1 MKNSHFKTQ
10 NSPMLTI
17 GVRQNRRTKP
27 KTNSGF
33 ALVTVLFVMII
44 LLAVG
49 TLFISIVSFTIRTT
63 KNFKNSTK
71 AFYLAE
77 SGIEKAIW
85 ELNQTQS
92 AYTGETDT
100 ALDGGKFTTQVE
112 TDPAD
117 PNKRIITSTGF
128 YPEDVAFPAKRQIRI
143 YASAESSEESIA
155 FHYAIQI
162 GDLGLLMY
170 SNSEVNGNTYSNGDI
185 TGYSNTQINGD
196 AYAVGTI
203 SSPKPV
209 ISGERVEGT
218 DPQPLP
224 TVDIEFWKEQANVNE
239 DPIIGDYEINSGS
252 HTLGP
257 RKIEGNLSINSSAIL
272 TVTGP
277 LHVTG
282 NFEMNSNGE
291 MHLDE
296 SFGSQGTVV
305 VVDGTVRI
313 DSNAQI
319 YPTSADPKGYILV
332 ATTDTSMAAV
342 ELNSN
347 SAGGIFYAL
356 DGGIQIN
363 SNGHAVS
370 VVGKKLILNSNAVLD
385 YDIGLASSIFTS
397 GPGGAWVE
405 EPETWD
411 EIY

>member
-1 MKNSHFKTQ
+1 MKNLKIQ
-10 NSPMLTI
+10 NPEL
-17 GVRQNRRTKP
+17 RTR
-27 KTNSGF
+27 SGF
-33 ALVTVLFVMII
+33 ALVSVLFVMII

-49 TLFISIVSFTIRTT
+49 ILFISIVLFTMKTT
-63 KNFKNSTK
+63 KNFKSSTK

-100 ALDGGKFTTQVE
+100 SLDGGKFTTQVE

-128 YPEDVAFPAKRQIRI
+128 YPADAAFPAKRQIRI
-143 YASAESSEESIA
+143 YASAESSGETIA
-155 FHYAIQI
+155 FHYAVQI
-162 GDLGLLMY
+162 GNLGLLMY
-170 SNSEVNGNTYSNGDI
+170 SNSTVNGNVYSNGNI
-185 TGYSNTQINGD
+185 TGYSNTVINGG

-209 ISGERVEGT
+209 ISGERLEGA

-224 TVDIEFWKEQANVNE
+224 TVDIEFWKEQANINE
-239 DPIIGDYEINSGS
+239 DPILGDYEINSGS

-257 RKIEGNLSINSSAIL
+257 RKIEGNFSINSSAIL

-282 NFEMNSNGE
+282 NFAMDSNGE

-305 VVDGTVRI
+305 VIDGTVQI
-313 DSNAQI
+313 NSNTHI
-319 YPTSADPKGYILV
+319 YPTSANPKGYILV
-332 ATTDTSMAAV
+332 ATTDTSMTAV
-342 ELNSN
+342 EVNSN

-370 VVGKKLILNSNAVLD
+370 VAGKKLILNANAVLD

-397 GPGGAWVE
+397 GPGGAWME
-405 EPETWD
+405 RPETWN